1 MAHYSPITPQEFNDG
16 AFDVNWFQS
25 AYKELGQER
34 FELLYDCAKYISAGA
49 NHRRSQLFADATL
62 GKLNLEEMKQSVE
75 QKRGKDHLLSYSLIP
90 LNADREKDIRER
102 YEFIQRFL
110 AESKK
115 FGAQRRAS
123 EGQAAQIALGNL
135 ARNAGYADVTRLI
148 WDMEA
153 RKLDDYAA
161 YFEPYELDEETF
173 VSLSINEEGQS
184 DYVVTSKGKA
194 LKSVPARFK
203 KHEWI
208 EALKEA
214 KSELTGQFRRAR
226 AELER
231 SMESGSSFTPAEV
244 AGLSRNPVLAP
255 LISKLVLMSG
265 DALGYYDADQGALV
279 NPAGES
285 TALSGDAAL
294 RIAHPLDLYR
304 SGHWS
309 LYQKDLFDR
318 QLRQPFKQVFRELYL
333 PNEDELSHGVLSRR
347 YAGHQVQP
355 SKTVALLKGRQWT
368 VSYEEGL
375 QKVFYAENLIVRLYA
390 MADWFSPADTEAP
403 TLETVQFFDRKTY
416 KGVPLDQVP
425 PVLFSEVM
433 RDVDLVVSVAHVGG
447 VDPEASLTTV
457 EMRRV
462 IVSESLRLLK
472 IENVRLDGNYARID
486 GTLGEYAVHLG
497 SGQAYKQAAGALSI
511 IPVHSQHR
519 GRLFLPFLDEDPRTA
534 EVLSKV
540 VLLADDTKIKDPQ
553 ILTQLSS

>member
-1 MAHYSPITPQEFNDG
+1 M
-16 AFDVNWFQS
+16 
-25 AYKELGQER
+25 
-34 FELLYDCAKYISAGA
+34 
-49 NHRRSQLFADATL
+49 
-62 GKLNLEEMKQSVE
+62 
-75 QKRGKDHLLSYSLIP
+75 
-90 LNADREKDIRER
+90 
-102 YEFIQRFL
+102 
-110 AESKK
+110 
-115 FGAQRRAS
+115 
-123 EGQAAQIALGNL
+123 
-135 ARNAGYADVTRLI
+135 
-148 WDMEA
+148 
-153 RKLDDYAA
+153 
-161 YFEPYELDEETF
+161 
-173 VSLSINEEGQS
+173 
-184 DYVVTSKGKA
+184 
-194 LKSVPARFK
+194 
-203 KHEWI
+203 
-208 EALKEA
+208 
-214 KSELTGQFRRAR
+214 
-226 AELER
+226 
-231 SMESGSSFTPAEV
+231 
-244 AGLSRNPVLAP
+244 
-255 LISKLVLMSG
+255 
-265 DALGYYDADQGALV
+265 
-279 NPAGES
+279 
-285 TALSGDAAL
+285 
-294 RIAHPLDLYR
+294 
-304 SGHWS
+304 
-309 LYQKDLFDR
+309 
-318 QLRQPFKQVFRELYL
+318 
-333 PNEDELSHGVLSRR
+333 LSRR

-540 VLLADDTKIKDPQ
+540 VLLSDDTKIKDPQ
-553 ILTQLSS
+553 ILVQLSR